1 MLERDFSRK
10 HVAIGLGGLVAAV
23 ALPLGLSAWFA
34 AVVPPA
40 AVPGAS
46 AAVAAPASSV
56 PPPVAS
62 SSGRVPAAAPAAP
75 AASAAA
81 ADRELERKAFRL
93 ELENAKLRA
102 RLDDMLN
109 WILDNVRGTFPL
121 PDHQMA
127 NLRVAPVDTN
137 LATSADLAEI
147 LRLND
152 EEIFLLDSAF
162 LGTHSVLRELE
173 AEKISVDQPA
183 EKQTVLNIPPYAEEG
198 ELVREE
204 LYVELKRTLGA
215 GRFDRF
221 LQIAAAGLDESF
233 DHFGAAD
240 RTLEFEEVTD
250 VATGEAQLYVR
261 DERVLPNKDDPRRQ
275 DVVASERLVA
285 ELPGEYVAYWNWLPE
300 YVTRYARNAP

>member
-1 MLERDFSRK
+1 MPAQHHVRK
-10 HVAIGLGGLVAAV
+10 NVALLGGLAAV
-23 ALPLGLSAWFA
+23 GLAAGLSVWLFPAGPA
-34 AVVPPA
+34 PAPPA
-40 AVPGAS
+40 ASRSAPAPAS
-46 AAVAAPASSV
+46 AAALRAQPAV
-56 PPPVAS
+56 PS
-62 SSGRVPAAAPAAP
+62 AAAPLPAAP
-75 AASAAA
+75 AAA

-93 ELENAKLRA
+93 EMENAKLRT

-109 WILDNVRGTFPL
+109 WIIDNVRGTFPL
-121 PDHQMA
+121 PDRQMA

-162 LGTHSVLRELE
+162 LGTRAVLREVE
-173 AEKISVDQPA
+173 AEKISVDQSA

-198 ELVREE
+198 ELVRAE
-204 LYVELKRTLGA
+204 LYGELKRALGA

-221 LQIAAAGLDESF
+221 LQIAATGLDESF

-250 VATGEAQLYVR
+250 AATGQAQLYVR
-261 DERVLPNKDDPRRQ
+261 DERVLPNKDDPARQ
-275 DVVASERLVA
+275 DVTASERIVA
-285 ELPGEYVAYWNWLPE
+285 ELPAEYVAYWNWLPD
-300 YVTRYARNAP
+300 YVTRFARNER

>member
-34 AVVPPA
+34 EVVPPA
-40 AVPGAS
+40 AVPVAPAAAAS
-46 AAVAAPASSV
+46 AVFVA
-56 PPPVAS
+56 PPVAPAA
-62 SSGRVPAAAPAAP
+62 GRAPAAAPAAP
-75 AASAAA
+75 AAPAAA
-81 ADRELERKAFRL
+81 ADRDLERKAFRL
-93 ELENAKLRA
+93 EMENAKLRA

-109 WILDNVRGTFPL
+109 WIIDNVRGTFPL

-127 NLRVAPVDTN
+127 NLRIAPVDTN

-147 LRLND
+147 LRLDD

-162 LGTHSVLRELE
+162 LGTQSVLRELE
-173 AEKISVDQPA
+173 AEKISVDRPA
-183 EKQTVLNIPPYAEEG
+183 EKQTVLSIPPYAEEG

-204 LYVELKRTLGA
+204 LYGELKRTLGA

-221 LQIAAAGLDESF
+221 LQIASAGLDESF

-285 ELPGEYVAYWNWLPE
+285 ELPGEYVAYWNWLPD

>member
-34 AVVPPA
+34 EVVPPA
-40 AVPGAS
+40 AVPVAPAAAAS
-46 AAVAAPASSV
+46 AVFVA
-56 PPPVAS
+56 PPVAPAP
-62 SSGRVPAAAPAAP
+62 GRAPAAAPAAP
-75 AASAAA
+75 AAPAAA
-81 ADRELERKAFRL
+81 ADRDLERKAFRL
-93 ELENAKLRA
+93 EMENAKLRA

-109 WILDNVRGTFPL
+109 WIIDNVRGTFPL

-127 NLRVAPVDTN
+127 NLRIAPVDTN

-147 LRLND
+147 LRLDD

-162 LGTHSVLRELE
+162 LGTQSVLRELE
-173 AEKISVDQPA
+173 AEKISVDRPA
-183 EKQTVLNIPPYAEEG
+183 EKQTVLSIPPYAEEG

-204 LYVELKRTLGA
+204 LYGELKRTLGA

-221 LQIAAAGLDESF
+221 LQIASAGLDESF

-285 ELPGEYVAYWNWLPE
+285 ELPGEYVAYWNWLPD

>member
-1 MLERDFSRK
+1 MLFRS
-10 HVAIGLGGLVAAV
+10 
-23 ALPLGLSAWFA
+23 
-34 AVVPPA
+34 
-40 AVPGAS
+40 
-46 AAVAAPASSV
+46 
-56 PPPVAS
+56 
-62 SSGRVPAAAPAAP
+62 APAAP
-75 AASAAA
+75 AAA
-81 ADRELERKAFRL
+81 ADRDLERKAFRL
-93 ELENAKLRA
+93 EMENAKLRA

-109 WILDNVRGTFPL
+109 WIIDNVRGTFPL

-127 NLRVAPVDTN
+127 NLRIAPVDTN

-147 LRLND
+147 LRLDD

-162 LGTHSVLRELE
+162 LGTQSVLRELE
-173 AEKISVDQPA
+173 AEKISVDRPA
-183 EKQTVLNIPPYAEEG
+183 EKQTVLSIPPYAEEG

-204 LYVELKRTLGA
+204 LYGELKRTLGA

-221 LQIAAAGLDESF
+221 LQIASAGLDESF

-285 ELPGEYVAYWNWLPE
+285 ELPGEYVAYWNWLPD